1 MARIKIK
8 DLPKGQKIS
17 KAEMREVFGGVTV
30 FASSSSIV
38 YKGSGGL
45 AMSFPDV
52 CLTPS
57 PPGSPVPVPYPN
69 VGGSSDD
76 PSGSKDTKL

>member
-8 DLPKGQKIS
+8 DLPEGQKIS
-17 KAEMREVFGGVTV
+17 KAEMREVFGGVMV
-30 FASSSSIV
+30 FASSSSIF

-52 CLTPS
+52 CLTPPS
-57 PPGSPVPVPYPN
+57 PPGSPVPYPN
-69 VGGSSDD
+69 LGGSSDD